1 MKFLIEANIF
11 PEDDAKLI
19 AALKELRVEYALWNK
34 DGRPP
39 YKSAENDV
47 FFYGSIHSALAL
59 RRLSRFQI
67 WLGPEFDYTYF
78 TAHLEDCLNQ
88 DIVTMPYGSMIREWN
103 ALLEHNKEDKLFF
116 RSNSGYKNF
125 QGGLYTADEFV
136 GEAKR
141 VNLFKEDLIIAADPK
156 EIHSE
161 HRLVIR
167 SQYDDVSGLWK
178 HKVITDSCYIG
189 SDKLTKND
197 WRAIENDLD
206 TSSYHP
212 YPLWILDI
220 AVCGVDLKQIEANS
234 INSSG
239 LYNCDYKAIV
249 NEILD
254 IEKKEIVK

>member
-11 PEDDAKLI
+11 PEDEAKLI
-19 AALKELRVEYALWNK
+19 AALTELRVEHSLWNK
-34 DGRPP
+34 EGRPP

-59 RRLSRFQI
+59 KRLSRFQI

-88 DIVTMPYGSMIREWN
+88 DIVTMPYGNMVREWDS
-103 ALLEHNKEDKLFF
+103 AITANKEDKLFF

-125 QGGLYTADEFV
+125 QGGLYTADEFM

-141 VNLFKEDLIIAADPK
+141 VNLFKEDLIIAAEPK
-156 EIHSE
+156 EIQAE
-161 HRLVIR
+161 YRAVIR
-167 SQYDDVSGLWK
+167 SQYDDVSGLWA
-178 HKVITDSCYIG
+178 HKIVTHSSY
-189 SDKLTKND
+189 TND
-197 WRAIENDLD
+197 TYLNESSLRIIEEDLN

-212 YPLWILDI
+212 YPLWVLDI
-220 AVCGVDLKQIEANS
+220 AISNGVIYQLETNS
-234 INSSG
+234 INTCG
-239 LYNCDYKAIV
+239 LYNCDYKAII